1 MDSLLDALQEG
12 RLIELPE
19 NNREHALQLL
29 AHILEAIPSVPNG
42 TDVVGLVMERERV
55 ESTALGKGWACPHAR
70 VAFEEDL
77 VCVVGWSPTGLDYG
91 APDGTPISI
100 IAMYLVPANQRN
112 HYLREISMLA
122 KALSAYAFPDKLRSA
137 KDLNEVRNYL
147 LDLIGSTKDT
157 VGPDARARMIQLQ
170 AKPTLESQTIRDLTN
185 LVVESL
191 SVVTG
196 PGLKPLV
203 LSQAAGLGEI
213 FEGAPRLV
221 ERLESEGAFTNAGW
235 RVVTRGSV
243 SYQGGRV
250 VYDCLAIR
258 LPVAPPSPAKSAGSP
273 SPSA

>member
-42 TDVVGLVMERERV
+42 TDVVGLVMERERT

-77 VCVVGWSPTGLDYG
+77 VCVVGWSPTGIDYG
-91 APDGTPISI
+91 ASDGTPISI
-100 IAMYLVPANQRN
+100 IAMYLVPSNQRN

-122 KALSAYAFPDKLRSA
+122 KALSAYADPDKLRST

-170 AKPTLESQTIRDLTN
+170 AKPTLEAQVTRDLTN
-185 LVVESL
+185 LIVEPL

-213 FEGAPRLV
+213 LEAAPRLV
-221 ERLESEGAFTNAGW
+221 ERLESDGALTHDGW
-235 RVVTRGSV
+235 RVLQRNSV

-258 LPVAPPSPAKSAGSP
+258 LPTAPPHTAKSPGGPLPA
-273 SPSA
+273 

>member
-70 VAFEEDL
+70 VPFEEDL
-77 VCVVGWSPTGLDYG
+77 VCVVGWSPTGIDYG
-91 APDGTPISI
+91 ASDGAPTSI

-122 KALSAYAFPDKLRSA
+122 KALSAYAEPDKLRSA
-137 KDLNEVRNYL
+137 RDLNQVRNYL

-170 AKPTLESQTIRDLTN
+170 AKPSLEAQTVRDLTN

-191 SVVTG
+191 SVVVG

-203 LSQAAGLGEI
+203 LTQSAGLGEVL
-213 FEGAPRLV
+213 EGAPRLI

-235 RVVTRGSV
+235 RIVKRGAV

-258 LPVAPPSPAKSAGSP
+258 FPPAA
-273 SPSA
+273 A

>member
-19 NNREHALQLL
+19 NNREDALQLL

-70 VAFEEDL
+70 VAFEEEL
-77 VCVVGWSPTGLDYG
+77 VCVVGWSPTGIDYG
-91 APDGTPISI
+91 ASDGTPISI
-100 IAMYLVPANQRN
+100 IAMYLVPSNQRN

-137 KDLNEVRNYL
+137 RDLNQVRNYL

-170 AKPTLESQTIRDLTN
+170 AKPTLETQTARDLTN

-203 LSQAAGLGEI
+203 LSQAAGLGEV

-221 ERLESEGAFTNAGW
+221 ERLEAEGAFTNAGW
-235 RVVTRGSV
+235 RVVNRGSV

-258 LPVAPPSPAKSAGSP
+258 FAVVPPPPAKSAGST